1 MAVVK
6 KSTISIEVGLDENRV
21 PETLEWEASDSGMKR
36 SDSPVVFM
44 SVWDKEAKET
54 LRIDLWTKEMMMHEM
69 QLFFVQNF
77 HSMADTYQRSTS
89 DEAGANRIRA
99 FADEFEKELIQS

>member
-6 KSTISIEVGLDENRV
+6 KSKITIDVGLDENRV
-21 PETLEWEASDSGMKR
+21 PETLNWEASDSWM
-36 SDSPVVFM
+36 DAAESPVVFV
-44 SVWDKEAKET
+44 SVWDKDAKQA

-77 HSMADTYQRSTS
+77 HSMADTYERSTS
-89 DEAGANRIRA
+89 DEDGAKKIRA
-99 FADEFEKELIQS
+99 FAKEFETEVFKD